1 MNGKLCESMS
11 HYRSGYKS
19 PYRDHLIKQLEAIQG
34 ELSDDSAHT
43 YLEQSLSQ
51 ELNLGNEKL
60 LHTDCL

>member
-1 MNGKLCESMS
+1 MS
-11 HYRSGYKS
+11 LYHTIG
-19 PYRDHLIKQLEAIQG
+19 PDINLPTGTHLIKQLEAIQG

-51 ELNLGNEKL
+51 KLNLGNEKL